1 MQRDVKSVAELHL
14 FLKHIRK
21 DDYMKIIFE
30 DGNKVLNQEAM
41 DFIKQ
46 FKEQPISSI
55 YQDTWKLNPDYEIYG
70 DDLKIEI
77 QNLEHSCA
85 ISVKDYD
92 EFQELEYETKFTLE
106 KQELNQLIS
115 ILQHIYNEM

>member
-1 MQRDVKSVAELHL
+1 
-14 FLKHIRK
+14 
-21 DDYMKIIFE
+21 MKIIFN

-115 ILQHIYNEM
+115 ILQPIYNEM

>member
-1 MQRDVKSVAELHL
+1 
-14 FLKHIRK
+14 
-21 DDYMKIIFE
+21 MKIIFE
-30 DGNKVLNQEAM
+30 DGNKVLNQEAI

-46 FKEQPISSI
+46 FKTPISSI
-55 YQDTWKLNPDYEIYG
+55 YQDTWEINPDYEIYG